1 MKKKIIW
8 GVIAVVIIIAA
19 LMGILYF
26 TTDMFKSPE
35 QLFYK
40 HLADNAGFLGKTTYA
55 DVMKELKKE
64 AESSSENAGEI
75 TAKITGT
82 DANVQQIGAVLEKG
96 KITYNMKT
104 VGAEKKMQGDITLN
118 YDGKDIVTVNLLKNQ
133 DQYGIKVAEAY
144 DKYISV
150 ENNNL
155 KALFQ
160 KLGADVTNVP
170 NKIEMVD
177 YFELLNIDEATLK
190 HIEDNYAETIKQNIP
205 AESYS
210 VEKNVTFKFDDMYD
224 SSDVTTNA
232 YKVTLTEEQ
241 VKTVLTKILETL
253 KLDDTTLNLIVSKYN
268 AMMEP
273 YKAMEMKMTTGANEE
288 APTEI
293 TKDSL
298 VKAIEDELQELN
310 KTTAGTDKALE
321 IISYGAKDGKAK
333 IEVNFLDNT
342 ENIAKIGIGLRKN
355 DEGEMVAMTCT
366 AEDTTMKIWAADKKD
381 NTDVVQVKLK
391 AEDTEINSTVKTD
404 KKTTDGFV
412 EVKSD
417 GTTVALNF
425 KNEVKATENVTVD
438 NFTTEN
444 SVKLNDMTQTEMQT
458 LVQTIAVNVQKVLP
472 QKAQLLGINL

>member
-40 HLADNAGFLGKTTYA
+40 HLVANAGFLGKTTYT
-55 DVMKELKKE
+55 DEMKELKEKAE
-64 AESSSENAGEI
+64 ASSENAGEI

-82 DANVQQIGAVLEKG
+82 DADVQQVGAVLEKG
-96 KITYNMKT
+96 KITYNMKN

-118 YDGKDIVTVNLLKNQ
+118 YDGKDIVTVNLLQNQ
-133 DQYGIKVAEAY
+133 EQYGIKIADAY

-160 KLGADVTNVP
+160 KLGIDVTNVP
-170 NKIEMVD
+170 DKIEMVD
-177 YFELLNIDEATLK
+177 YFELLNIDETTLK
-190 HIEDNYAETIKQNIP
+190 HIEDTYAETIKQNIP

-224 SSDVTTNA
+224 QSDVTTNA

-241 VKTVLTKILETL
+241 LKTVLIKMLETL
-253 KLDDTTLNLIVSKYN
+253 KADDTTLNLIISKYN

-273 YKAMEMKMTTGANEE
+273 YKAMGMQMSGTTEL
-288 APTEI
+288 

-298 VKAIEDELQELN
+298 VREIEDELQELN
-310 KTTAGTDKALE
+310 NTTARTDKALE
-321 IISYGAKDGKAK
+321 VISYGAKDGKAK
-333 IEVNFLDNT
+333 IEMNFLDNT
-342 ENIAKIGIGLRKN
+342 ENFAKMEIGLRKYN
-355 DEGEMVAMTCT
+355 EGEMIAITCT
-366 AEDTTMKIWAADKKD
+366 SEDTTMKMWASDKKD
-381 NTDVVQVKLK
+381 NTDVVQVQVKTEE
-391 AEDTEINSTVKTD
+391 AEINSVVNTD
-404 KKTTDGFV
+404 QKTTNGSL
-412 EVKSD
+412 EVKAE
-417 GTTVALNF
+417 GTTMTLNF
-425 KNEVKATENVTVD
+425 KDEVKATENVTVD

-444 SVKLNDMTQTEMQT
+444 SVKLNDMTQSEIQT
-458 LVQTIAVNVQKVLP
+458 LVQTIAMNVQKVLP
-472 QKAQLLGINL
+472 EKAQLLGINL

>member
-8 GVIAVVIIIAA
+8 GVIALIIIIAA

-40 HLADNAGFLGKTTYA
+40 HLADNAGFLGKTTYLDA
-55 DVMKELKKE
+55 MKELKEE
-64 AESSSENAGEI
+64 AEASSENAGEI
-75 TAKITGT
+75 TAKVTGT
-82 DANVQQIGAVLEKG
+82 DANAQQVGAVLEKG

-118 YDGKDIVTVNLLKNQ
+118 YNGKDIVTLNLLQNQ
-133 DQYGIKVAEAY
+133 EQYGIKIAEAY

-160 KLGADVTNVP
+160 KLGIDATNLP
-170 NKIEMVD
+170 NKIEMAD

-190 HIEDNYAETIKQNIP
+190 HIEKTYAETIKQNIP
-205 AESYS
+205 TESYS

-241 VKTVLTKILETL
+241 VKTVLIKILETL
-253 KLDDTTLNLIVSKYN
+253 KSDDTTLNLIVSKYN
-268 AMMEP
+268 AMMKP
-273 YKAMEMKMTTGANEE
+273 YKTMGMQMSGTTEL
-288 APTEI
+288 

-310 KTTAGTDKALE
+310 KATAGTDKALE
-321 IISYGAKDGKAK
+321 IISYGSKDGKAK
-333 IEVNFLDNT
+333 IEINFLDNT
-342 ENIAKIGIGLRKN
+342 ENIAKIEMGLRKY
-355 DEGEMVAMTCT
+355 DEGKMIAMTCI
-366 AEDTTMKIWAADKKD
+366 AENTTMKIWATDKKD
-381 NTDVVQVKLK
+381 NTEAIEVQVK
-391 AEDTEINSTVKTD
+391 AEDAQINSTVKTD
-404 KKTTDGFV
+404 RKTTNGVV
-412 EVKSD
+412 EVKSND
-417 GTTVALNF
+417 TTIALSF
-425 KNEVKATENVTVD
+425 KDEVKATENVTVD

-444 SVKLNDMTQTEMQT
+444 SVKLNDMTQTEIQT
-458 LVQTIAVNVQKVLP
+458 LVQTIATNIQKVLP